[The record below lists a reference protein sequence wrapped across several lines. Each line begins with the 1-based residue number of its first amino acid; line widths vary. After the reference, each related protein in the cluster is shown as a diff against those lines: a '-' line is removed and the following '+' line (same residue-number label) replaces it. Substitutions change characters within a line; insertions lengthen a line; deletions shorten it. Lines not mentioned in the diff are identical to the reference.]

1 MTRDKNVDK
10 HQTCQFLSYPCSKF
24 ARPAKEKRVS
34 AGSKTASELDG
45 KQCMTLWT
53 LVNILSSY
61 LMQYLELRPT
71 TGQKSSHFLLETRI
85 VVSCHKLI
93 MEREQ
98 VPLFVA
104 VPSFEITVE
113 PAATFCLCAGWYSN
127 PFTED
132 HANPP
137 HGLLDQ
143 SACKKWQQAIRKHL
157 CCWSDE
163 GAYCAA
169 VHIRSTS
176 NVASCNK
183 VSVST
188 SSVHKPYFEFAS

>member
-1 MTRDKNVDK
+1 
-10 HQTCQFLSYPCSKF
+10 
-24 ARPAKEKRVS
+24 
-34 AGSKTASELDG
+34 
-45 KQCMTLWT
+45 
-53 LVNILSSY
+53 
-61 LMQYLELRPT
+61 MQYLELRPT

-188 SSVHKPYFEFAS
+188 SSVHKPYFEFASWVCGGTNHSPSFTLVAHSSSTKAHLFKLTNTWSELPQQLIKRLHHLPHIFIIYNK